1 MPTKISIMLLQL
13 GSSENTLSTNI
24 LLIANKTQKIQ
35 QNKTKQNKQTSKNMY
50 TVAYQRPGK
59 WREEPG
65 TKKANNLIKL
75 IRRISVRSVLEI

>member
-35 QNKTKQNKQTSKNMY
+35 QNKTKQNKQTNKNMY